1 MRNLTE
7 KDGELLEEAEE
18 FLEKAMELIDKA
30 VRGTRWDRS
39 TKEGSNHFREAL
51 DVDRL
56 KKTLTT
62 MVYRSTQQKKGVS
75 L

>member
-7 KDGELLEEAEE
+7 KDGELLEDAEE
-18 FLEKAMELIDKA
+18 LLEKAEELLEKADELIDKV

-39 TKEGSNHFREAL
+39 TKEGSKHFREAL

-56 KKTLTT
+56 KKP
-62 MVYRSTQQKKGVS
+62 
-75 L
+75 